1 MPFPEHIAALL
12 ERFNVRADTKA
23 ALYDLYVSYGA
34 DALEEFGNLTDELGH
49 PSGISPEDLGF
60 LRAAVLRRFLDRCHP
75 QWMKNVPTESLW
87 HPREMMGRAAGLS
100 MPFGRIGEGER
111 TDFSSAVEAAALAAI
126 GENQPIPSGV
136 VMVSQNGH
144 YGGRIDTV
152 SFEVVVADQEQALAL
167 ATSEGQQHTLPGS
180 VGQTSGT
187 IDPASTIA
195 LLWEIQ
201 PNVFKPE
208 GTRNR
213 AVSQIYR
220 KHRNWHVVSLLI
232 GVQWL
237 RARNYRIFILRGE
250 ALRDAHE
257 VNAAKPVGDRVPELH
272 NRTVERVVSMI
283 GEALEPPSPEDVQLL
298 LSTDLMN
305 TALRAAVEQDG
316 AASAIWR
323 LSPATVQ

>member
-1 MPFPEHIAALL
+1 
-12 ERFNVRADTKA
+12 
-23 ALYDLYVSYGA
+23 
-34 DALEEFGNLTDELGH
+34 
-49 PSGISPEDLGF
+49 
-60 LRAAVLRRFLDRCHP
+60 
-75 QWMKNVPTESLW
+75 
-87 HPREMMGRAAGLS
+87 
-100 MPFGRIGEGER
+100 
-111 TDFSSAVEAAALAAI
+111 
-126 GENQPIPSGV
+126 
-136 VMVSQNGH
+136 MVSQNGH

-187 IDPASTIA
+187 IDPASTVA

-208 GTRNR
+208 GGRNR

-232 GVQWL
+232 GVRWL

-272 NRTVERVVSMI
+272 NKTVERVVSMI